1 MIRDED
7 SGRAVEGYLR
17 FGTLVFSE
25 AADRKMLPVSPERR
39 DETLLWQMLVLF
51 SSAVWRRYPDCNL
64 DKKSAG
70 CAD

>member
-17 FGTLVFSE
+17 FGTLVFGA
-25 AADRKMLPVSPERR
+25 AADRKMLPVSPD
-39 DETLLWQMLVLF
+39 DETTLLWQMLVLF
-51 SSAVWRRYPDCNL
+51 SSALSPIPDCNSTI
-64 DKKSAG
+64 KKARG